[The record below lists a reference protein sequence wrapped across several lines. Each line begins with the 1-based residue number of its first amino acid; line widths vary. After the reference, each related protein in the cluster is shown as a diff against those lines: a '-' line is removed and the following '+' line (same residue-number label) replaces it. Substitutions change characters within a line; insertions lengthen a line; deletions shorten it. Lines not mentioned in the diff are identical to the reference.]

1 MHVRLKIMQGSNNG
15 KEVKIPTPKCMI
27 GRGDDCQL
35 RPTSDAISRHHCVII
50 TSENEVIVRDL
61 KSRNGTFVNDER
73 VADEAVLLSGDIL
86 RVGPLQFELLI
97 EQSVAKPKLPKV
109 ANIQE
114 AVARTAEGGPANS
127 TSDLDD
133 VNSWLDEAD
142 TQEKSR
148 RTSTPETRQFR
159 LDENAAPANGTTV
172 AAVAENKTVVAAPKR
187 PDKKEPG
194 KLPPRPATQKADS
207 REAAADMLKKFFN
220 RR

>member
-1 MHVRLKIMQGSNNG
+1 MHVRLKIMQGSKAG
-15 KEVKIPTPKCMI
+15 QEKKIPTPKCMI
-27 GRGDDCQL
+27 GRGEDCHL
-35 RPTSDAISRHHCVII
+35 RPQSDAISRHHCVII
-50 TSENEVIVRDL
+50 TSQNEVVVRDL

-73 VADEAVLLSGDIL
+73 VADEAVLLSGDVL

-109 ANIQE
+109 ADIKD
-114 AVARTAEGGPANS
+114 AVARTAEGGAANS
-127 TSDLDD
+127 TSDLED
-133 VNSWLDEAD
+133 VTSWLDEAD

-148 RTSTPETRQFR
+148 RTTDPETRQFR

-172 AAVAENKTVVAAPKR
+172 ATVAESKTVVAAPKR